1 LAMDQRIDAMAK
13 VLARYS
19 LKVKQGEQV
28 YLTGEVDTLPL
39 LRALFKEVVDLGA
52 HPQTMITDQ
61 GLREILLK
69 RGSEAQLL
77 HEPPIMRMA
86 AERADVLVSL
96 WGSSNT
102 KALSNVDVTKI
113 GARVKSGMEIQEIM
127 SEREGRGQLR
137 WCGTQFP
144 TNASAQDA
152 AMSLAE
158 YEDFVYGACLLDRP
172 DPVAAWQRVAAEQE
186 VLCTL
191 LNGKREMHIVAKDT
205 DLTMRIEGRKWINC
219 CGLQNFPDGE
229 VFTSPLEDS
238 AQGKIRF
245 SFPGISFGR
254 EVEDIR
260 LVFDKGK
267 VVEASAVKGE
277 DILRQILT
285 VDEGAS
291 RVGEIGIGTNYGIRT
306 FTRNMLFDEKIGGT
320 VHLAIGLSL
329 PEALGVNKSSIHWDM
344 LCDMRDG
351 GKIYADDELIYENGR
366 FLS

>member
-1 LAMDQRIDAMAK
+1 MDPRIDAMAK

-19 LKVKQGEQV
+19 VKIKEGEQV
-28 YLTGEVDTLPL
+28 FLSGEVDTLPL
-39 LRALFKEVVDLGA
+39 MRALFKEVVDLGA

-61 GLREILLK
+61 TLREILLK

-77 HEPPIMRMA
+77 HEPPIMRLA
-86 AERADVLVSL
+86 AERADIFISL
-96 WGSSNT
+96 WGESNT
-102 KALSNVDVTKI
+102 KALSNVDVTNI
-113 GARVKSGMEIQEIM
+113 GARVKSSAAIMEIFN
-127 SEREGRGQLR
+127 EREKNGKLR

-158 YEDFVYGACLLDRP
+158 YEDFVYGACLLEQP

-186 VLCTL
+186 GICTML
-191 LNGKREMHIVAKDT
+191 DGKKEMRVVSEGT
-205 DLTMRIEGRKWINC
+205 DLTLRVEGRRWINC

-238 AQGKIRF
+238 AQGRIRF

-260 LVFDKGK
+260 LVFEKGR
-267 VVEASAVKGE
+267 VVEASASKGE

-285 VDEGAS
+285 VDDGAS
-291 RVGEIGIGTNYGIRT
+291 RVGEIGIGTNYGIKK

-320 VHLAIGLSL
+320 VHLAIGRSL
-329 PEALGVNKSSIHWDM
+329 PEALGVNGSSIHWDM
-344 LCDMRDG
+344 LCDMREGGRIYTDG
-351 GKIYADDELIYENGR
+351 ELIYQNGR
-366 FLS
+366 FLG